1 MAQLSPALIVRR
13 LDDGEE
19 IDRISVE
26 GCTDRQIDRIEAGV
40 LRQMDA
46 ERFFL
51 DRTAV
56 EDR

>member
-40 LRQMDA
+40 LRQTDA

-51 DRTAV
+51 DRTAA

>member
-19 IDRISVE
+19 IDRI
-26 GCTDRQIDRIEAGV
+26 EAGV
-40 LRQMDA
+40 LRQMDT

-51 DRTAV
+51 DRTAA
-56 EDR
+56 ED